1 MSPTTVSG
9 QLISSLLTVIITTS
23 PTPSA
28 PSTELISAIL
38 SSFRNH
44 CATLLSCRVIV
55 VFDTYDRIA
64 SHARLK
70 KGQVTPEGAKT
81 FDIYKQ
87 KVRELILEEFV
98 HDDKERKLDYGQG
111 KAEFGYSGV
120 EANFVPFSIA
130 QTADK
135 RVTCIEPSK
144 RLGFGLAIR
153 SALRLTETPFIWV
166 QQHDW
171 PLVSDVPLESLLNVM
186 WATEDDESA
195 PVKYICFPSVRLLS
209 YADSAHVARFP
220 ELKGLTSSLKR
231 DFITESGVSV
241 PLTPMFFWHDK
252 PHLVSTQHY
261 LSRIFPTRLSI
272 PRGAFIE
279 DTVGQRARNQMK
291 QGDWSKWATW
301 LYYPEDGK
309 RLCLR
314 HLQGRTWEGSEKE
327 SEKKA
332 LWRDRNAKQ
341 STNPVD
347 Q

>member
-1 MSPTTVSG
+1 MSPITVSG
-9 QLISSLLTVIITTS
+9 QPISNLLTVIITTS

-38 SSFRNH
+38 SSFRSY
-44 CATLLSCRVIV
+44 CTTLLFCRVIV

-81 FDIYKQ
+81 FDLYKQ
-87 KVRELILEEFV
+87 EVRELILGEFV
-98 HDDKERKLDYGQG
+98 HDDKERRLDYGQG

-120 EANFVPFSIA
+120 ETNFVPFSIA
-130 QTADK
+130 HTVDK
-135 RVTCIEPSK
+135 RVIFIEPSK

-153 SALRLTETPFIWV
+153 SALRLTETPFAWV

-171 PLVSDVPLESLLNVM
+171 PLISDVPIEPLLDVM

-195 PVKYICFPSVRLLS
+195 PVKYVCLPSIRLLS

-231 DFITESGVSV
+231 DFITKSGVNV

-291 QGDWSKWATW
+291 QGDWIKWATW
-301 LYYPEDGK
+301 LYYPEDGQ

-314 HLQGRTWEGSEKE
+314 HLQGRTWQGSEKE
-327 SEKKA
+327 LEKKA

-341 STNPVD
+341 STTFVNN
-347 Q
+347 